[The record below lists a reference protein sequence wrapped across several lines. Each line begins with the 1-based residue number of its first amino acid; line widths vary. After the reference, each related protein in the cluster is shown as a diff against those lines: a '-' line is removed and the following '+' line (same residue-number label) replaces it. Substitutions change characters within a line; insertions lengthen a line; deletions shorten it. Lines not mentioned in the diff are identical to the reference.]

1 VESKEVSERS
11 GPVVTVG
18 EIQIEPIE
26 NVVVQVQN
34 VAGAIVGMAL
44 KTPVA
49 VVIHTPAGSWRVD
62 LEDVRRRHLSAPG
75 APRAGRP
82 AS

>member
-1 VESKEVSERS
+1 VEGKEVSERF

-26 NVVVQVQN
+26 NVVVHVQR

-44 KTPVA
+44 KRPVA

-62 LEDVRRRHLSAPG
+62 LEQSSRAEGGRG
-75 APRAGRP
+75 GEAPRSR
-82 AS
+82 